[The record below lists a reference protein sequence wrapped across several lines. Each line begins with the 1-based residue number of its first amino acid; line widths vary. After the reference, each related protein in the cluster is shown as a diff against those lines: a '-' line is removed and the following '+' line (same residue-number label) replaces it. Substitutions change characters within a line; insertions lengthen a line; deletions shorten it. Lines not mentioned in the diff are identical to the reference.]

1 MYITNL
7 CTSCSSAK
15 PLGPYRSH
23 RHQNP
28 HWGQEPRG
36 PAQKWAHQVRGLFPP
51 SVYPLFFLL
60 PPLFF
65 LLPPLLLPILQLL
78 PHILPHILS
87 FPVLSGST
95 PLFSLHFSLWPSMS
109 LRALRPARLG
119 RPLDWLPR
127 QLSRLHATPWP
138 QLFKPRR
145 ILPRY
150 RALAFPPT
158 RSFSMCLHNAAGTT
172 STTAVEREVLPTNV
186 KPLHY
191 DLTLEPLF
199 DSFTFNGEVAI
210 KLHVNERTNF
220 VTLNCL
226 EIEIKQAAINDLAIA
241 ADAITFDEDKQTA
254 TFTLADHLVEG
265 AEAVLTIKFVGQ
277 LNDKMAGF
285 YRSSYQ
291 ENGRTKYLATTQME
305 PTDCR
310 RAFPSFDEP
319 ALKARFDIALVA
331 DKNLVA
337 LSNMDERETTLLDS
351 GKKKVAFNTTPLMST
366 YLVAFIVGDLKYVET
381 SAYRVPIRVYATP
394 GSQHL
399 GQYSADIAAQAL
411 AFFDQK
417 FDIPYQLPKLDMVA
431 IHDFSAGAM
440 ENFGLITYR
449 TVDLLLDPV
458 NSNVNTKQRVTEVVM
473 HELAHQWFGN
483 LVTMDF
489 WDGLW
494 LNEGFATWMSWYAC
508 DSLYP
513 DWKVW
518 ESYVSDSLQHALTL
532 DALRASHPIEVPV
545 KRADEINQIFDAIS
559 YSKGSS
565 LLKMISKWLGEEN
578 FIKGV
583 SQYLKKHKWGN
594 TKTSD
599 LWEALS
605 DVSGEDVV
613 KVMDIWTKNIG
624 FPIVTVKESG
634 KGEITVTQNRYLAT
648 ADVKPEEDT
657 VLYPVFLGLKTSK
670 GTDESLALT
679 ERSKTF
685 TLDTPDDFFKIN
697 GDQSGIYRTAYSS
710 ERWGKL
716 GKAGVEGK
724 LSVEDR
730 VGLVA
735 DAGALAATG
744 YIQTTDLLNLVK
756 SWSSEENYVVWD
768 EILSRVGS
776 IKSAFLFDDESIT
789 DSLKLFTLDLIS
801 KKLATHGWDF
811 SDNDSFAD
819 QQLKI
824 SFFSAAANA
833 GHKEVVDYA
842 QKQFAAYIAG
852 DDKAI
857 HPNLRGSIFGVVAK
871 AGDEKVFDQLLN
883 IYKNPKSVDEKN
895 TALRTLG
902 LFRDAKILNKT
913 TALLLQT
920 DVIKPQDIYI
930 PMQGLRSHKL
940 GVETLWT
947 WLKDNWDAIYKLL
960 PPGLSMLGS
969 VVTIATASFTKKEQ
983 IADVKEF
990 FSTKNTKGYD
1000 QGLAQALDI
1009 IAAKSAWSTRDIDVI
1024 TKWLSSNG
1032 YTK

>member
-1 MYITNL
+1 MSLVPRRFPGLRLKSGGRQSISFSHAPAPAPALPHRLFNTYQIPKL
-7 CTSCSSAK
+7 RSRPF
-15 PLGPYRSH
+15 PL
-23 RHQNP
+23 
-28 HWGQEPRG
+28 
-36 PAQKWAHQVRGLFPP
+36 
-51 SVYPLFFLL
+51 
-60 PPLFF
+60 
-65 LLPPLLLPILQLL
+65 LLLPINRAYCSMCKYTANG
-78 PHILPHILS
+78 H
-87 FPVLSGST
+87 GST
-95 PLFSLHFSLWPSMS
+95 
-109 LRALRPARLG
+109 A
-119 RPLDWLPR
+119 
-127 QLSRLHATPWP
+127 
-138 QLFKPRR
+138 
-145 ILPRY
+145 
-150 RALAFPPT
+150 
-158 RSFSMCLHNAAGTT
+158 
-172 STTAVEREVLPTNV
+172 AVEREILPTNV

-199 DSFTFNGEVAI
+199 DSFTFNGEVSI
-210 KLHVNERTNF
+210 DLHVNERSDF
-220 VTLNCL
+220 VTLNSL
-226 EIEIKQAAINDLAIA
+226 EIDIKEAKINDIVI
-241 ADAITFDEDKQTA
+241 DKITFDEDKQSV
-254 TFTLADHLVEG
+254 TFKFDDHLVEG
-265 AEAVLTIKFVGQ
+265 ANAVLHIKFVGQ

-291 ENGRTKYLATTQME
+291 EDGKTKYLATTQME

-319 ALKARFDIALVA
+319 ALKAKFDISLIA
-331 DKNLVA
+331 DKDLVA
-337 LSNMDERETTLLDS
+337 LSNMDEKETTLLDS
-351 GKKKVAFNTTPLMST
+351 GKKKVSFNTTPLMST
-366 YLVAFIVGDLKYVET
+366 YLVAFIVGDLKYVENND
-381 SAYRVPIRVYATP
+381 YRVPIKVYATP
-394 GSQHL
+394 GSEKL
-399 GQYSADIAAQAL
+399 GQYSADIAAQTL
-411 AFFDQK
+411 KFFDKK
-417 FDIPYQLPKLDMVA
+417 FDIPYQLPKMDMVA

-634 KGEITVTQNRYLAT
+634 NGEINVTQNRYLAT
-648 ADVKPEEDT
+648 ADVKPEEDQ
-657 VLYPVFLGLKTSK
+657 VLYPVFLGLKTSE

-685 TLDTPDDFFKIN
+685 TISTPDDFFKIN

-710 ERWGKL
+710 ERWAKL

-756 SWSSEENYVVWD
+756 SWSSEVNYVVWD

-776 IKSAFLFDDESIT
+776 IKSAFLFDDEAIT

-801 KKLATHGWDF
+801 KKLTTHGWSF
-811 SDNDSFAD
+811 SEADSFAE

-871 AGDEKVFDQLLN
+871 HGDEKVFEQILS
-883 IYKNPKSVDEKN
+883 IYKKPKSVDEKN

-902 LFRDAKILNKT
+902 LFRDKEILKRT
-913 TALLLQT
+913 TSLLLQT

-930 PMQGLRSHKL
+930 PMQGLRAHRL
-940 GVETLWT
+940 GVETLWA
-947 WLKDNWDAIYKLL
+947 WLKENWDAIYKLL

-983 IADVKEF
+983 IADVKQF

-1009 IAAKSAWSTRDIDVI
+1009 ISAKSAWSARDIDVI
-1024 TKWLSSNG
+1024 TKWLNSNG
-1032 YTK
+1032 YTKNIRGSL

>member
-1 MYITNL
+1 MPL
-7 CTSCSSAK
+7 VPRRFPGLRLK
-15 PLGPYRSH
+15 PGGRQSISLSH
-23 RHQNP
+23 APAPAPAPAALPHRLFNTYQNP
-28 HWGQEPRG
+28 KLLRS
-36 PAQKWAHQVRGLFPP
+36 R
-51 SVYPLFFLL
+51 PLL
-60 PPLFF
+60 
-65 LLPPLLLPILQLL
+65 LLLPINRAYCSMCKYTANG
-78 PHILPHILS
+78 H
-87 FPVLSGST
+87 GST
-95 PLFSLHFSLWPSMS
+95 
-109 LRALRPARLG
+109 A
-119 RPLDWLPR
+119 
-127 QLSRLHATPWP
+127 
-138 QLFKPRR
+138 
-145 ILPRY
+145 
-150 RALAFPPT
+150 
-158 RSFSMCLHNAAGTT
+158 
-172 STTAVEREVLPTNV
+172 AVEREILPTNV

-199 DSFTFNGEVAI
+199 DNFTFNGEVSI
-210 KLHVNERTNF
+210 DLHVNERSDF
-220 VTLNCL
+220 VTLNSL
-226 EIEIKQAAINDLAIA
+226 EIDIREAKINDVVI
-241 ADAITFDEDKQTA
+241 DKISFDEDKQSV
-254 TFTLADHLVEG
+254 TFKFDDHLVEG
-265 AEAVLTIKFVGQ
+265 ANAVLYIKFVGQ

-291 ENGRTKYLATTQME
+291 EDGKTKYLATTQME

-319 ALKARFDIALVA
+319 ALKAKFDISLIA
-331 DKNLVA
+331 DKDLVA
-337 LSNMDERETTLLDS
+337 LSNMDEKETTLLDS
-351 GKKKVAFNTTPLMST
+351 GKKKVSFNTTPLMST
-366 YLVAFIVGDLKYVET
+366 YLVAFIVGDLKYVENND
-381 SAYRVPIRVYATP
+381 YRVPIKVYATP
-394 GSQHL
+394 GSEKL
-399 GQYSADIAAQAL
+399 GQYSADIAAQTL
-411 AFFDQK
+411 KFFDKK
-417 FDIPYQLPKLDMVA
+417 FDIPYQLPKMDMVA

-624 FPIVTVKESG
+624 FPIVTVKESNN
-634 KGEITVTQNRYLAT
+634 GEINVTQNRYLAT
-648 ADVKPEEDT
+648 ADVKPEEDK
-657 VLYPVFLGLKTSK
+657 VLYPVFLGLKTSE
-670 GTDESLALT
+670 GIDESLALT

-685 TLDTPDDFFKIN
+685 TVSTPDDFFKIN

-710 ERWGKL
+710 ERWAKL

-744 YIQTTDLLNLVK
+744 YIKTTDLLNLVK
-756 SWSSEENYVVWD
+756 SWSSEVNYVVWD

-776 IKSAFLFDDESIT
+776 IKSAFLFDDEAIT

-801 KKLATHGWDF
+801 EKLTSHGWSF
-811 SDNDSFAD
+811 SETDSFAD

-871 AGDEKVFDQLLN
+871 NGDEKVFEQILS

-902 LFRDAKILNKT
+902 LFRDEEILKRT
-913 TALLLQT
+913 TSLLLQT

-930 PMQGLRSHKL
+930 PMQGLRAHRL
-940 GVETLWT
+940 GVEILWA
-947 WLKDNWDAIYKLL
+947 WLKENWDAIYKLL

-983 IADVKEF
+983 IADVKQF

-1009 IAAKSAWSTRDIDVI
+1009 ISAKSAWSARDIDVI
-1024 TKWLSSNG
+1024 TKWLNSNG
-1032 YTK
+1032 YTKNIRGSL